1 MQFIAVD
8 LGTTNTKAGVFN
20 EEMLCLKMLSRPVH
34 YSREGHFVEF
44 DAESYVQDLLGLI
57 RELAAS
63 PEVDARKV
71 ANITLTG
78 QAESLVVLDSQ
89 MKPLMPAISWMDDR
103 SAEAC
108 AELEKQFSKE
118 TYYARTGQLA
128 ILPTWPA
135 TKILWLKKHLPTVH
149 EKARYYVLLKD
160 YIAYVLSGKLAGDR
174 SIATFSFYFD
184 IYSKQY
190 WPQMLEACHIREA
203 QLPELIEPCSDLGPL
218 RPELL
223 GSLGL
228 DSGVHV
234 NTGTLDHF
242 AGMVGTGNVL
252 PGTITLSMGTV
263 MGLSTMAQMPVNM
276 QKGIAL
282 HYGFLPDS
290 YVMLPV
296 AESGGICLEWFKRTC
311 MPGDSYE
318 EINRVLQDR
327 SVDEPIF
334 LPYILGAN
342 APEFDLNAAGMFYG
356 LHDRHDRYDMAH
368 AIMEGVAHLLRKNCD
383 HIMSSGALIQRIV
396 STGGGTKSALW
407 CQLQADI
414 TGLPIHIP
422 QQEEAACMGA
432 AMIGAVSAGRYEN
445 YEAAAKAVVRIER
458 SYQPRTSALLER
470 KHRQFNA
477 LYQAMKSVQAVE

>member
-8 LGTTNTKAGVFN
+8 LGTTNTKAGIYN
-20 EEMLCLKMLSRPVH
+20 EEMQCLKMLSRPVH
-34 YSREGHFVEF
+34 YSRDGHFVEF
-44 DAESYVQDLLGLI
+44 DAESYVEDLLGLI
-57 RELAAS
+57 RELATS
-63 PEVDARKV
+63 PEVNAAGV
-71 ANITLTG
+71 VNITLTG
-78 QAESLVVLDSQ
+78 QAESLVVLDGQ

-108 AELEKQFSKE
+108 AELETQFSKE
-118 TYYARTGQLA
+118 TYYGKTGQLA

-135 TKILWLKKHLPTVH
+135 TKILWLHRHRPEIH
-149 EKARYYVLLKD
+149 AKAQYYVLLKD
-160 YIAYVLSGKLAGDR
+160 YIAYALTGKLLGDQ

-184 IYSKQY
+184 IYGKRY
-190 WPQMLEACHIREA
+190 WQQMLDACHIRES
-203 QLPELIEPCSDLGPL
+203 QLPQLIEPCTDLGPL
-218 RPELL
+218 RAEVAAA
-223 GSLGL
+223 LGL
-228 DSGVHV
+228 GASVRV
-234 NTGTLDHF
+234 NAGTLDHF

-263 MGLSTMAQMPVNM
+263 MGLSTMAQPPVNM
-276 QKGIAL
+276 QMGIAL

-296 AESGGICLEWFKRTC
+296 AESGGVCLEWFKRTC

-327 SVDEPIF
+327 PVDELIF

-342 APEFDLNAAGMFYG
+342 APEFDLNTAGMFFG
-356 LHDRHDRYDMAH
+356 LRDRHDRYDMAH

-383 HIMSSGALIQRIV
+383 HIMRSGARIQRIV

-422 QQEEAACMGA
+422 EQGEAACLGA
-432 AMIGAVSAGRYEN
+432 AMIGAVSAGRYDS
-445 YEAAAKAVVRIER
+445 YESAAKAVVRIQR
-458 SYQPRTSALLER
+458 SYQPRPNALLER
-470 KHRQFNA
+470 KHRQFGS
-477 LYQAMKSVQAVE
+477 LYKAMEQVQAIE